1 MDRDDQYREAAKSA
15 AREFAKWPA
24 WKKSPPSV
32 PVEREKGNGS
42 SGGKKD
48 KP

>member
-24 WKKSPPSV
+24 WKKAPPSV
-32 PVEREKGNGS
+32 PVDREKSNGS
-42 SGGKKD
+42 SDARKEKA
-48 KP
+48 